1 MHRLLIVDDEEI
13 EREGMAQFIPW
24 DTYGMKV
31 VGTARNGAEGL
42 EKIAKYKPDLAIVDI
57 KMPVMNGI
65 EMIRKAKE
73 QYPDMTFVVLSGY
86 GDYEFTSQAMELGV
100 RHYILKPCD
109 EAKMIPVLNKAIAEM
124 EETRAQNARSEKVE
138 AEARLLKPYAW
149 EQLFRD
155 LLQGRALPQGSS
167 TRQLLEELGGEE
179 RSILLL
185 DFRLKCGFDSLER
198 YVVGNMLG
206 DLLPDSTLLMTTG
219 IDRDVLVLA
228 DAAAEP
234 SLESA
239 VQVLKKEFKRF
250 ETVNM
255 LSAASRTGTL
265 DELSTLFQ
273 QVRELLQL
281 NPDENET
288 ALLRPGQN
296 AALPE
301 TVNEIFDIRAL
312 RQAGSYEELLRELSL
327 AFARME
333 AKSYRPRQRT
343 QLCELAWKLLFEGKT
358 PPEESLAAWADALT
372 AAWSLPQPDA
382 RSREIFLAIY
392 ENLSDPDFSLQTIA
406 QQRLFMSEDHLR
418 RIFSQMTGERF
429 SAYLERARIT
439 QAQRLLEYHPE
450 MKISRLAA
458 LVGYPLDGQ
467 YAKESRLCK
476 PCAEKPPIRANVQT
490 VCRKCAAAFLHK
502 ERTPNLAI

>member
-1 MHRLLIVDDEEI
+1 MEKGRIGLYTLLIVDDEEI

-24 DTYGMKV
+24 DSYEMKV
-31 VGTARNGAEGL
+31 VSTARNGAEGL
-42 EKIAKYKPDLAIVDI
+42 EKIAKYRPDLAIVDI

-65 EMIRKAKE
+65 EMIRQARE

-109 EAKMIPVLNKAIAEM
+109 ESKMIPVLNKAFAEL
-124 EETRAQNARSEKVE
+124 EETRERNAHSEKME
-138 AEARLLKPYAW
+138 TEARLLKPYAR

-155 LLQGRALPQGSS
+155 LLLGKAQASS
-167 TRQLLEELGGEE
+167 GARQLLSGLGGEQ
-179 RSILLL
+179 RTVLLL
-185 DFRLKCGFDSLER
+185 DFRLKCGLDSLER

-206 DLLPDSTLLMTTG
+206 DLLPDGTLLMTTG
-219 IDRDVLVLA
+219 INRDVLVLT
-228 DAAAEP
+228 DAMAEP
-234 SLESA
+234 SVETA

-250 ETVNM
+250 ETLPM
-255 LSAASRTGTL
+255 LSSASRTGTL
-265 DELSTLFQ
+265 AELSVLFR
-273 QVRELLQL
+273 QVQELLQL

-288 ALLRPGQN
+288 ALLRPSQN

-312 RQAGSYEELLRELSL
+312 RQAGSYEELLRELAL

-333 AKSYRPRQRT
+333 AKNYRPRQRQ
-343 QLCELAWKLLFEGKT
+343 QLCELAWKLLFEDKAA
-358 PPEESLAAWADALT
+358 PEDSLPAWADALT

-439 QAQRLLEYHPE
+439 QAQRLLEFQPG
-450 MKISRLAA
+450 MKISRLAE

-467 YAKESRLCK
+467 YFSK
-476 PCAEKPPIRANVQT
+476 VF
-490 VCRKCAAAFLHK
+490 RKICGV
-502 ERTPNLAI
+502 TPTEYRSKY

>member
-1 MHRLLIVDDEEI
+1 MEKGRIGLYTLLIVDDEEI

-24 DTYGMKV
+24 DSYEMKV
-31 VGTARNGAEGL
+31 VSTARNGAEGL
-42 EKIAKYKPDLAIVDI
+42 EKIAKYRPDLAIVDI

-65 EMIRKAKE
+65 EMIRQARE

-109 EAKMIPVLNKAIAEM
+109 ESKMIPVLNKAFAEL
-124 EETRAQNARSEKVE
+124 EETRERNAHSEKME
-138 AEARLLKPYAW
+138 TEARLLKPYAR

-155 LLQGRALPQGSS
+155 LLLGKAQASS
-167 TRQLLEELGGEE
+167 GARQLLSGLGGEQ
-179 RSILLL
+179 RTVLLL

-206 DLLPDSTLLMTTG
+206 DLLPDGTLLMTTG
-219 IDRDVLVLA
+219 IDRDVLVLT
-228 DAAAEP
+228 DAMAEP
-234 SLESA
+234 SVETA
-239 VQVLKKEFKRF
+239 VQVLKKKFKRF
-250 ETVNM
+250 ETLPM
-255 LSAASRTGTL
+255 LSSASRTGTL
-265 DELSTLFQ
+265 AELSVLFR
-273 QVRELLQL
+273 QVQELLQL

-288 ALLRPGQN
+288 ALLRPSQN

-312 RQAGSYEELLRELSL
+312 RQAGSYEELLRELAL

-333 AKSYRPRQRT
+333 AKNYRPRQRQ
-343 QLCELAWKLLFEGKT
+343 QLCELAWKLLFEDKAA
-358 PPEESLAAWADALT
+358 PEDSLPAWADALT

-429 SAYLERARIT
+429 SAYLEHARIT
-439 QAQRLLEYHPE
+439 QAQRLLEFQPD
-450 MKISRLAA
+450 MKISRLAE

-467 YAKESRLCK
+467 YFSKVFRKLCGVT
-476 PCAEKPPIRANVQT
+476 PTEYRN
-490 VCRKCAAAFLHK
+490 KC
-502 ERTPNLAI
+502 

>member
-1 MHRLLIVDDEEI
+1 MEKGRIGLYTLLIVDDEEI

-24 DTYGMKV
+24 DTYEMKV

-42 EKIAKYKPDLAIVDI
+42 KKIAKYKPDLAIVDI

-109 EAKMIPVLNKAIAEM
+109 ESKMIPVLNKAIAELD
-124 EETRAQNARSEKVE
+124 EARAQSAHSEKME
-138 AEARLLKPYAW
+138 TEARLLKPYAR

-155 LLQGRALPQGSS
+155 LLLGKAQASS
-167 TRQLLEELGGEE
+167 GARQLLSGLGGEQ
-179 RSILLL
+179 RAVLLL

-206 DLLPDSTLLMTTG
+206 DLLPDGTLLMTTG
-219 IDRDVLVLA
+219 IDRDVLVLT
-228 DAAAEP
+228 DAMAEP
-234 SLESA
+234 SVETA

-250 ETVNM
+250 EILPM
-255 LSAASRTGTL
+255 LSSASRTGTL
-265 DELSTLFQ
+265 AELSVLFR
-273 QVRELLQL
+273 QVQELLQL

-288 ALLRPGQN
+288 ALLRPSQN

-312 RQAGSYEELLRELSL
+312 RQAGSYEELLRELAL

-333 AKSYRPRQRT
+333 AKNYRPRQRQ
-343 QLCELAWKLLFEGKT
+343 QLCELAWKLLFEDKAA
-358 PPEESLAAWADALT
+358 PEDSLPAWADALT

-418 RIFSQMTGERF
+418 RIFSQVTGERF

-439 QAQRLLEYHPE
+439 QAQRLLEFQPD
-450 MKISRLAA
+450 MKISRLAE

-467 YAKESRLCK
+467 YFSK
-476 PCAEKPPIRANVQT
+476 VF
-490 VCRKCAAAFLHK
+490 RKICGV
-502 ERTPNLAI
+502 TPTEYRNHH

>member
-1 MHRLLIVDDEEI
+1 M
-13 EREGMAQFIPW
+13 
-24 DTYGMKV
+24 
-31 VGTARNGAEGL
+31 
-42 EKIAKYKPDLAIVDI
+42 
-57 KMPVMNGI
+57 
-65 EMIRKAKE
+65 
-73 QYPDMTFVVLSGY
+73 
-86 GDYEFTSQAMELGV
+86 
-100 RHYILKPCD
+100 
-109 EAKMIPVLNKAIAEM
+109 
-124 EETRAQNARSEKVE
+124 
-138 AEARLLKPYAW
+138 
-149 EQLFRD
+149 
-155 LLQGRALPQGSS
+155 
-167 TRQLLEELGGEE
+167 
-179 RSILLL
+179 LL

-206 DLLPDSTLLMTTG
+206 DLLPDGTLLMTTG

-234 SLESA
+234 SFESA

-265 DELSTLFQ
+265 EELATLFQ
-273 QVRELLQL
+273 QVQELLQL

-288 ALLRPGQN
+288 ALLRPSQN
-296 AALPE
+296 ATLPE

-312 RQAGSYEELLRELSL
+312 RQAGSYEELLRELAL

-333 AKSYRPRQRT
+333 AKNYRPRQRQ

-358 PPEESLAAWADALT
+358 PPEDSLAAWADALT

-382 RSREIFLAIY
+382 RCREIFLAIY
-392 ENLSDPDFSLQTIA
+392 ENLSDPEFSMQTIA

-429 SAYLERARIT
+429 SAYLEHARIT
-439 QAQRLLEYHPE
+439 QAQRLLEFQPD
-450 MKISRLAA
+450 MKISRLAE

-467 YAKESRLCK
+467 YFSK
-476 PCAEKPPIRANVQT
+476 VF
-490 VCRKCAAAFLHK
+490 RKICGV
-502 ERTPNLAI
+502 TPTEYRNKC

>member
-1 MHRLLIVDDEEI
+1 MHTLLIVDDEEI

-24 DTYGMKV
+24 DTYKMKV

-73 QYPDMTFVVLSGY
+73 QHPDMTFV
-86 GDYEFTSQAMELGV
+86 
-100 RHYILKPCD
+100 
-109 EAKMIPVLNKAIAEM
+109 
-124 EETRAQNARSEKVE
+124 
-138 AEARLLKPYAW
+138 
-149 EQLFRD
+149 
-155 LLQGRALPQGSS
+155 
-167 TRQLLEELGGEE
+167 
-179 RSILLL
+179 
-185 DFRLKCGFDSLER
+185 
-198 YVVGNMLG
+198 
-206 DLLPDSTLLMTTG
+206 
-219 IDRDVLVLA
+219 VLA

-234 SLESA
+234 SLENA

-265 DELSTLFQ
+265 EELATLFQ
-273 QVRELLQL
+273 QVQELLQL

-288 ALLRPGQN
+288 ALLRPSQN

-312 RQAGSYEELLRELSL
+312 RQAGSYEELLRELAL

-333 AKSYRPRQRT
+333 AKNYRPRQRQ

-358 PPEESLAAWADALT
+358 PPEDALAAWADALT

-429 SAYLERARIT
+429 SAYLERAHIT
-439 QAQRLLEYHPE
+439 QAQRLCSPPPTRWVLYTACSRSADAFWACSPSGSGTTRSLPE
-450 MKISRLAA
+450 
-458 LVGYPLDGQ
+458 P
-467 YAKESRLCK
+467 
-476 PCAEKPPIRANVQT
+476 RA
-490 VCRKCAAAFLHK
+490 
-502 ERTPNLAI
+502 